1 MESASFNEAAFLC
14 FHSQNHY
21 HRAMAGNAVSS
32 APLGGCGEDPLL
44 AKVLVLPPTCVLS
57 RPSGRSGATI
67 SCFISLSYFSPI
79 PFFFCFHLQVLIYDP
94 KSVKITEGITVS
106 LWNELDVI

>member
-79 PFFFCFHLQVLIYDP
+79 PFVWPVSRLHMHVMVNP
-94 KSVKITEGITVS
+94 EKEGLPS
-106 LWNELDVI
+106 